1 MASDAHAHPY
11 ELSLFDPSFEEERR
25 AAGIAVL
32 SSAWRE
38 EELAFHRDLA
48 QAARNDHAAPVYC
61 AFGVHP
67 QLLLEAPDKIPTARA
82 CLESALGNGLL
93 DAIGEVGLDAFGPHR
108 ATLHDQ
114 MPLFLEQ
121 LDCAIHYRLPL
132 VLHLRRASAEL
143 FSCTRAL
150 KKLPSLILHSSP
162 LTLRES
168 LSLLDR
174 GVNAFFSFGT
184 PLLKG
189 KRSALEAVSMLPLE
203 RILLETDAPFQGL
216 GRGETTDW
224 STLGKV
230 RETAFAMREADRMS
244 RTDFEKTVDSNFGRA
259 LCHE

>member
-11 ELSLFDPSFEEERR
+11 ELSLLAPSFEEGRR

-38 EELAFHRDLA
+38 EELAFHQDLA
-48 QAARNDHAAPVYC
+48 QAARKDHAAPVYC

-67 QLLLEAPDKIPTARA
+67 QLLLEAPECVGLSRTSLDN
-82 CLESALGNGLL
+82 ALGNGLL
-93 DAIGEVGLDAFGPHR
+93 DAIGEVGLDAFGSHR

-114 MPLFLEQ
+114 IPLFLEQ
-121 LDCAIHYRLPL
+121 LDRAIHYCLPL
-132 VLHLRRASAEL
+132 VLHLRRASGEL
-143 FSCTRAL
+143 FSYTREL
-150 KKLPSLILHSSP
+150 SKLPSLIVHSSP

-174 GVNAFFSFGT
+174 GINAFFSFGT

-189 KRSALEAVSMLPLE
+189 KRSALEAVSMLPPE

-216 GRGETTDW
+216 GRDETTDW
-224 STLGKV
+224 RTLGQV
-230 RETAFAMREADRMS
+230 REMAFTLRDTDRMS
-244 RTDFEKTVDSNFGRA
+244 REDFEKIVDTNFGRA